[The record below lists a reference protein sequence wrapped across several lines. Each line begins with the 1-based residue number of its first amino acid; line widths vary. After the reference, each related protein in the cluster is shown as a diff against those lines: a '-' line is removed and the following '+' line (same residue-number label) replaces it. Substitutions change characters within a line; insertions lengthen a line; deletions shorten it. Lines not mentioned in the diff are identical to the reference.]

1 MRVTALSRP
10 LCEHHQ
16 PTRREAAMLRLYAW
30 RAWRII
36 PVLILA
42 VGAAFAVVGVASAY
56 PPNPCDPF

>member
-1 MRVTALSRP
+1 M
-10 LCEHHQ
+10 
-16 PTRREAAMLRLYAW
+16 EAAMLRLYAW

-36 PVLILA
+36 PLLILA